1 MPFRM
6 MRRSLGTASLAGR
19 PWLMA
24 WHDCSVNLGLQWGC
38 RPAPAVTRSLFLP
51 SGPTLIDL
59 AEQPP
64 ALRSRTRN
72 QTRLLT
78 NHRRGILYG
87 SLLPGEV
94 RHQKPDGKRAQQA
107 KGKRQPRDREFGGS
121 RKLELAVTKQL
132 SPQESGNTR
141 GWGGMLA
148 HCGRGTRALS
158 IYIL

>member
-6 MRRSLGTASLAGR
+6 MRRCLGTASLAGF

-38 RPAPAVTRSLFLP
+38 RPVPAVLAASSVRSYFDWF
-51 SGPTLIDL
+51 GR
-59 AEQPP
+59 AAP
-64 ALRSRTRN
+64 ALRPRTRD

-107 KGKRQPRDREFGGS
+107 KGKRQPRDSELGGS
-121 RKLELAVTKQL
+121 RKLELAVTEQL
-132 SPQESGNTR
+132 SPRESGNTR

-148 HCGRGTRALS
+148 HCGRGTQALS